1 MTKKDYIKLAKMFK
15 NAIIS
20 NQDDKEYRGHNKNIS
35 NNTEIILSNMIN
47 EVIEIFDNDNPRFNE
62 ETFRNAIS
70 K

>member
-1 MTKKDYIKLAKMFK
+1 MTRKDYIKLAKMFK

-35 NNTEIILSNMIN
+35 NNTDIILSEMID
-47 EVIEIFDNDNPRFNE
+47 EVIEICENDNPRFNE
-62 ETFRNAIS
+62 EKFRDAIT